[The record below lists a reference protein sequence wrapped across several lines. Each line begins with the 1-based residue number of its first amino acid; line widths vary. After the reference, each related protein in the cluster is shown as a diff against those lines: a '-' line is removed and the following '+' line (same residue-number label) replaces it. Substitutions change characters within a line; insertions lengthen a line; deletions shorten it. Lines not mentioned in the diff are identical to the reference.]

1 MAPSAGTRW
10 SRRARSATAASTTR
24 TATTNAAF
32 QEVQGSRSAA
42 GMEITKFM
50 SDINY
55 LDLLS
60 DGNIYRVTIQ
70 VASNLP
76 LTSKQKLRFSTWASY

>member
-32 QEVQGSRSAA
+32 QEVQGSRIAA
-42 GMEITKFM
+42 GMKGITWITKIM

-55 LDLLS
+55 LDRLS
-60 DGNIYRVTIQ
+60 DGNI
-70 VASNLP
+70 
-76 LTSKQKLRFSTWASY
+76 